1 MSDTCVIVWQK
12 ILIMHRDL
20 ISFGQFC
27 CRSEENGERSENFV
41 VDASQPFSH
50 LKVWEIIVYSVHNHH
65 SHLRRHNESLYAC
78 QLTKQMPLAESN
90 MNATKS
96 AEHILISTTVTTT
109 NRRNGSLRF
118 SFHIVSNCLSLL
130 IYFCVCGEHVRE
142 MVFSVISI
150 ELSSVKYWHGF
161 GSVATNRHLMTSFVW
176 MQSIYLLNNVMNQIH
191 FSCRIFLELFNNSIS
206 VHFFSGPSLVPLIS
220 SSFH

>member
-65 SHLRRHNESLYAC
+65 SHWRRHNESLYAC

-96 AEHILISTTVTTT
+96 AEHILISTTVTT

-118 SFHIVSNCLSLL
+118 SFHIVVSNCLSLL
-130 IYFCVCGEHVRE
+130 IYFCVWWTCSGNGI
-142 MVFSVISI
+142 FSYINRTF
-150 ELSSVKYWHGF
+150 F
-161 GSVATNRHLMTSFVW
+161 G
-176 MQSIYLLNNVMNQIH
+176 
-191 FSCRIFLELFNNSIS
+191 
-206 VHFFSGPSLVPLIS
+206 
-220 SSFH
+220 